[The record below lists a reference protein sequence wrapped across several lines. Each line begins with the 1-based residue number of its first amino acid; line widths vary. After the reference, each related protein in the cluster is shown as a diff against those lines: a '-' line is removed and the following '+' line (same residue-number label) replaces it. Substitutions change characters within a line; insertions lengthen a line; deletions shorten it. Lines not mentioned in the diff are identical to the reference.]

1 VSVVRRIRADS
12 THSRSRRFDPDTS
25 MRCRICR
32 IDLAP
37 GKYTYRFLVDGVGL
51 TDPANPDT
59 EDVGNGHLDSVV
71 VITPK

>member
-1 VSVVRRIRADS
+1 
-12 THSRSRRFDPDTS
+12 